1 MLAFYGKL
9 HTAIVVRI
17 PLIQQG
23 VPRAPRF
30 VNKLRAGWQ
39 CQVRRGHRPHHAFA
53 AGVFSLSFFKNLP
66 FEWLVGLRY
75 TRAGKR
81 SGRNSFIS
89 FISLISMA
97 GIALGVAALIVVLS
111 VMNGFQKEVRDR
123 MLSVLSHI
131 EVYEPSG
138 SLPNWQQTA
147 TLAMQDKEVIGTA
160 PYVAAQAMITK
171 DDTVRGVMIRGILP
185 EQEPKVS
192 EVASQIVQGSFGAL
206 KPGEFNIILGSE
218 LARGMQVQVGD
229 RITLIAPQGQVT
241 PAGVIPR
248 LKQFTVGAIFNAGHF
263 EYDSSL
269 AFIHIED
276 AEKMFKLDAPSG
288 LRLRVADMQRA
299 PEVAYDLSRILG
311 GDLLISD
318 WSKQNRNWF
327 AAVQTEKRMM
337 FIILTLIIAVAA
349 FNLVSTLV
357 MTVTDKQADIAI
369 LRTLGSSPGSIMK
382 IFMVQGALVGIIGT
396 IIGVTLGVIVALN
409 VDVIVPFIEHL
420 LGVQF
425 LPRDIYLISALPS
438 DLRWPDV
445 WTIGLVAVVLAFLA
459 TIYPS
464 WWAARVKPAEALR
477 YE

>member
-1 MLAFYGKL
+1 VFHLS
-9 HTAIVVRI
+9 
-17 PLIQQG
+17 LI
-23 VPRAPRF
+23 
-30 VNKLRAGWQ
+30 
-39 CQVRRGHRPHHAFA
+39 
-53 AGVFSLSFFKNLP
+53 KNLP

-81 SGRNSFIS
+81 SARNSFIS

-123 MLSVLSHI
+123 MLSVLAHI
-131 EVYEPSG
+131 EVFDAGGVMPD
-138 SLPNWQQTA
+138 WQQTA
-147 TLAMQDKEVIGTA
+147 KEAFMNKEVKGAA
-160 PYVAAQAMITK
+160 PYVDGQAMMTR
-171 DDTVRGVMIRGILP
+171 DDTVRGVVVRGVLP
-185 EQEPKVS
+185 SEEPKVS
-192 EVASQIVQGSFGAL
+192 DVAGQMKQGSL
-206 KPGEFNIILGSE
+206 NDLRPGEFNIVLGIE
-218 LARGMQVQVGD
+218 LARSMRVGVGD
-229 RITLIAPQGQVT
+229 KITLIAPQGQVT

-248 LKQFTVGAIFNAGHF
+248 LKQFTVAGIFEAGHF
-263 EYDSSL
+263 EFDSSL
-269 AFIHIED
+269 AFMHLED
-276 AEKMFKLDAPSG
+276 AEKMFRLPAPSG
-288 LRLRVADMQRA
+288 LRLRIADMQRA
-299 PEVAYDLSRILG
+299 PQVAQDLSHILT
-311 GDLLISD
+311 GDLLIRD

-382 IFMVQGALVGIIGT
+382 IFMIQGALVGLIGT
-396 IIGVTLGVIVALN
+396 AIGVAGGVLVALN
-409 VDVIVPFIEHL
+409 VDVIVPFIERL
-420 LGVQF
+420 LHVQF

-445 WTIGLVAVVLAFLA
+445 GTIGMVAVVLAFLA
-459 TIYPS
+459 TLYPS
-464 WWAARVKPAEALR
+464 WRAARVRPAEALR